1 MSRYHSDSSYSRP
14 PTFQRSRSI
23 KSENQLDL
31 HGPLEIVGSVKS
43 GSSINFDGDFIVRDK
58 IDAYGGIA
66 MNGSISCE

>member
-1 MSRYHSDSSYSRP
+1 MSYYSGSGYSQP

-23 KSENQLDL
+23 KSEEQLDL
-31 HGPLEIVGSVKS
+31 YGPLEIVGSVKS

-66 MNGSISCE
+66 MNGNISCE